1 MCLPNAEGRR
11 VRRAALVGELV
22 GESHADLGTGSTA
35 NSPTRPRRPFRA
47 PRLVRIDFAAA
58 GTLLNWVMARDAR
71 GQRVHFVD
79 AHRLIGPFFNVIGIA
94 DHATVAVR
102 AD

>member
-1 MCLPNAEGRR
+1 MTPSRRRRSTWHRLDAELADETTPTISC
-11 VRRAALVGELV
+11 AA
-22 GESHADLGTGSTA
+22 
-35 NSPTRPRRPFRA
+35 
-47 PRLVRIDFAAA
+47 LVRIDFAAA

-79 AHRLIGPFFNVIGIA
+79 AHRLIAPFLGVIGIA

-102 AD
+102 PN